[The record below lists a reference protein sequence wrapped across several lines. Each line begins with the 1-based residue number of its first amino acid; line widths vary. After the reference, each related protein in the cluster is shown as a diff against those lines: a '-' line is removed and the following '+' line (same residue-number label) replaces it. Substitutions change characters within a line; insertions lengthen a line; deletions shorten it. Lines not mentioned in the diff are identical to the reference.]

1 MSKETLTHHL
11 RTGMQ
16 KYPWTEDPAS
26 LPNNKGAVEATFLR
40 TERQLRREPEW
51 KTAYTAQ
58 VHEMVERGAAVK
70 LTNDVISKWTG
81 PVWYVSHLVEPN
93 LHSVTTPVRLVWNSS
108 QKCRGVSMN
117 GMCSLYHCEGFF

>member
-16 KYPWTEDPAS
+16 KYPWTEDPAL
-26 LPNNKGAVEATFLR
+26 LPNKKGAVEATFLR

-58 VHEMVERGAAVK
+58 VYEMVER
-70 LTNDVISKWTG
+70 
-81 PVWYVSHLVEPN
+81 P
-93 LHSVTTPVRLVWNSS
+93 
-108 QKCRGVSMN
+108 
-117 GMCSLYHCEGFF
+117 